1 MAVADSFFGVAT
13 IPHFAGALGF
23 AVGGIGIW
31 QSGRVANW
39 VRDGVLRS
47 TEVDHELAPFA
58 RQMTRLVCIL
68 VSIGIGMVVAGVGTG
83 GLVAFVSASGLG
95 LTLALQSMLLNM
107 ASGVALLMFRPFK
120 SNDEIEAAGVQGRVQ
135 AIKLMSTELRT
146 ADNVH
151 VSLPNSKVWGAE
163 IRNFTKQP
171 LRRLDTLVPVPH
183 AVDAAAALEV
193 LLEVAKRIQAAALAG
208 PLQAAL
214 EDDPASH
221 PPRYDGASV
230 AVQEMRE
237 AATVLRVRVWCRSS
251 EVDETRTRLLTE
263 VRGVLPELPG
273 WRTVAPTP
281 ESVERR

>member
-1 MAVADSFFGVAT
+1 MMLADSVWGGGGL
-13 IPHFAGALGF
+13 PHLSTAGGLAIILL
-23 AVGGIGIW
+23 GIW

-39 VRDGVLRS
+39 VRDAVLRS
-47 TEVDHELAPFA
+47 TEIDHELAPFA

-68 VSIGIGMVVAGVGTG
+68 VSIGVAMVVAGVGTG

-120 SNDEIEAAGVQGRVQ
+120 SNDEIEAGGVQGRVR

-146 ADNVH
+146 AENVH

-163 IRNFTKQP
+163 IRNFTTEP
-171 LRRLDTLVPVPH
+171 MRRIDTLVPVPH
-183 AVDAAAALEV
+183 AVDAAAAIEL
-193 LLEVAKRIQAAALAG
+193 LLEVATGIQAAALAG

-221 PPRYDGASV
+221 PPRYEGASV
-230 AVQEMRE
+230 AVQELRE
-237 AATVLRVRVWCRSS
+237 GSTVLRVRIWCRSS

-263 VRGVLPELPG
+263 ARRALPSLAG
-273 WRTVAPTP
+273 WRTVQPPGPAD
-281 ESVERR
+281 RG

>member
-1 MAVADSFFGVAT
+1 MAVADSFFGGAT
-13 IPHFAGALGF
+13 IPHLAGAMGF
-23 AVGGIGIW
+23 AVAAIGIW
-31 QSGRVANW
+31 QSSRVANW

-47 TEVDHELAPFA
+47 TEIDHELAPFA

-68 VSIGIGMVVAGVGTG
+68 VSMGLGMVVAGVGTG

-120 SNDEIEAAGVQGRVQ
+120 SNDEIEAAGVQGRVH

-146 ADNVH
+146 AENVH

-163 IRNFTKQP
+163 IRNFTTEP
-171 LRRLDTLVPVPH
+171 MRRIDTLVPVPH
-183 AVDAAAALEV
+183 AVDAAAAMELLLTVARQVGADSRSAPLE
-193 LLEVAKRIQAAALAG
+193 
-208 PLQAAL
+208 AAL

-221 PPRYDGASV
+221 PTRYEGASV
-230 AVQEMRE
+230 AVQELRE

-263 VRGVLPELPG
+263 VRGVLPQLPG
-273 WRTVAPTP
+273 WRTVPPAPEP
-281 ESVERR
+281 ADRR

>member
-1 MAVADSFFGVAT
+1 MMLADSVWGGGGL
-13 IPHFAGALGF
+13 PHLSTAGGLAIILL
-23 AVGGIGIW
+23 GIW

-39 VRDGVLRS
+39 VRDAVLRS
-47 TEVDHELAPFA
+47 TEIDHELAPFA

-68 VSIGIGMVVAGVGTG
+68 VSIGVAMVVAGVGTG

-120 SNDEIEAAGVQGRVQ
+120 SNDEIEAGGVQGRVR

-146 ADNVH
+146 AENVH

-163 IRNFTKQP
+163 IRNFTTEP
-171 LRRLDTLVPVPH
+171 MRRIDTLVPVPH
-183 AVDAAAALEV
+183 AVDAAAAIEL
-193 LLEVAKRIQAAALAG
+193 LLEVATGIQAAALAG

-221 PPRYDGASV
+221 PPRYEGASV
-230 AVQEMRE
+230 AVQELRE
-237 AATVLRVRVWCRSS
+237 GSTVLRVRIWCRSS

-263 VRGVLPELPG
+263 ARNALPKLPG
-273 WRTVAPTP
+273 WRTVQPPGPAD
-281 ESVERR
+281 RG

>member
-1 MAVADSFFGVAT
+1 MAVADSLFGVGN
-13 IPHFAGALGF
+13 IPHLAGAMGF
-23 AVGGIGIW
+23 AVAAIGIW

-47 TEVDHELAPFA
+47 TEIDHELAPFA
-58 RQMTRLVCIL
+58 RQMARLVCIL
-68 VSIGIGMVVAGVGTG
+68 FSIGIAMVVAGVGTG

-120 SNDEIEAAGVQGRVQ
+120 SEDEIEAAGVQGRVK

-163 IRNFTKQP
+163 IRNFTTEP
-171 LRRLDTLVPVPH
+171 MRRIDTLVPVPH

-208 PLQAAL
+208 PLQA
-214 EDDPASH
+214 EVSDDLTDR
-221 PPRYDGASV
+221 PRHHDAASV
-230 AVQEMRE
+230 AVQELRE
-237 AATVLRVRVWCRSS
+237 GATVLRMRIWCRSS

-263 VRGVLPELPG
+263 ARRALPSLAGWHTSQLPAPADRG
-273 WRTVAPTP
+273 
-281 ESVERR
+281 